1 MLRTMC
7 ILGDRMEKPKL
18 VSGIA
23 KLATAGQQAGF
34 TLEQM
39 IQLLNAG
46 LTVESLLELIAW
58 RLEQPE
64 PMARVACSS
73 CWMM

>member
-1 MLRTMC
+1 MDKAT
-7 ILGDRMEKPKL
+7 L

-34 TLEQM
+34 SVEHM

-46 LTVESLLELIAW
+46 IEVEGLIDLIAW
-58 RLEQPE
+58 RLEQPL
-64 PMARVACSS
+64 PLAPVAASS
-73 CWMM
+73 QWVV